1 MNIPFRGFQKA
12 YSRTR
17 SLRYGPGMVSLFH
30 ELHNEVAMPA
40 SLDPMDLII
49 FARVAS
55 TGSFSE
61 AAKALDLPKSTVS
74 RRIQQ
79 LEALLGEKVL
89 QRTTRR
95 VVLTEMGQR
104 ILGSSEQILHEI
116 ERVVDLADQRKTIAS
131 GQLRVSAPGDL
142 ASISLAPMLAAF
154 NIAYPE
160 VQLDL
165 DMSPRYVDLIA
176 ESYDIAIRIGD
187 VESDHRLTTR
197 KLIEL
202 EIGLFASPQYL
213 SRRPAPATPQ
223 ELVACAKLVLSTGG
237 NPVVWQLQK
246 AGETYVVDPRTR
258 RVAANSYEMLHRFAL
273 MGAGVA
279 ILPVAFAA
287 QDVQSGALL
296 RILPE
301 WSMPAAAVRAV
312 FPSRRL
318 MPLKSRV
325 FLDTLLAYLKPG
337 FPRDPA
343 VTAAY
348 GQLPD
353 RWADGALPL

>member
-1 MNIPFRGFQKA
+1 
-12 YSRTR
+12 
-17 SLRYGPGMVSLFH
+17 
-30 ELHNEVAMPA
+30 MPSA
-40 SLDPMDLII
+40 PDPMDLII

-55 TGSFSE
+55 TGSFAD

-104 ILGSSEQILHEI
+104 ILGSSEQIQHEI
-116 ERVVDLADQRKTIAS
+116 ERVVDLADHRKTIPS

-154 NIAYPE
+154 SIAYPE
-160 VQLDL
+160 VQLALDL
-165 DMSPRYVDLIA
+165 SPRYVDLIA

-202 EIGLFASPQYL
+202 DVGLFAAPLYL
-213 SRRPAPATPQ
+213 SRVPTPSTPQ
-223 ELVACAKLVLSTGG
+223 DLLRCAKLVLTTGG
-237 NPVVWQLQK
+237 NPVVWRLQN
-246 AGETYVVDPRTR
+246 AGETFVVDLRTL

-273 MGAGVA
+273 MGAGIA
-279 ILPVAFAA
+279 ILPTAFAA
-287 QDVQSGALL
+287 QDVLTGALQ
-296 RILPE
+296 RILPD
-301 WSMPAAAVRAV
+301 WTMPPAAVRAV

-348 GQLPD
+348 GQLPN
-353 RWADGALPL
+353 RWSDGALPL

>member
-1 MNIPFRGFQKA
+1 
-12 YSRTR
+12 
-17 SLRYGPGMVSLFH
+17 
-30 ELHNEVAMPA
+30 
-40 SLDPMDLII
+40 MDLII

-55 TGSFSE
+55 TGSFVE

-104 ILGSSEQILHEI
+104 ILGSSEQIQHEI
-116 ERVVDLADQRKTIAS
+116 ERVVDLADHRKTIPS

-154 NIAYPE
+154 SIAYPE

-176 ESYDIAIRIGD
+176 ESYDLAIRIGD

-202 EIGLFASPQYL
+202 EIGLFASPLYL
-213 SRRPAPATPQ
+213 SRAQSPSTPQ
-223 ELVACAKLVLSTGG
+223 HLSHCAKLVLATGG
-237 NPVVWQLQK
+237 NPVIWRLQK
-246 AGETYVVDPRTR
+246 AGETFLVDPRTR

-273 MGAGVA
+273 MGAGIA
-279 ILPVAFAA
+279 ILPTAFAA
-287 QDVQSGALL
+287 QDVLSGALV
-296 RILPE
+296 RILPD
-301 WSMPAAAVRAV
+301 WAMQPAAVRAV

-353 RWADGALPL
+353 RWGDGALPL